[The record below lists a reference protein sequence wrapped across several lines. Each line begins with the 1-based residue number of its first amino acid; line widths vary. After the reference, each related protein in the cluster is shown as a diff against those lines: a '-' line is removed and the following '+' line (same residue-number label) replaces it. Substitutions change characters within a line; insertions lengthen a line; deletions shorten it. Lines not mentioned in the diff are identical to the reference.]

1 MGFGG
6 RVFQRNPCILGI
18 WDENFSIG
26 ISVSDFSQR
35 GLRRMVPLE
44 LHVADVTWALGHG
57 HEEFMVSNLAFQNS
71 RSKLA

>member
-26 ISVSDFSQR
+26 ISVADFSQR

-44 LHVADVTWALGHG
+44 LRVADVT
-57 HEEFMVSNLAFQNS
+57 
-71 RSKLA
+71 